1 MFAVIKKAFTS
12 LKFWMVIVG
21 SAVCA
26 GMTYFGVSPELIAI
40 VGGLFGV
47 GVAGQGL
54 ADFGK
59 NSPK

>member
-1 MFAVIKKAFTS
+1 MFSVLKKAFTS

-21 SAVCA
+21 SGVCA
-26 GMTYFGVSPELIAI
+26 GMSYFGVDSQIIAL

-47 GVAGQGL
+47 GVAGQGM

-59 NSPK
+59 NAK